1 MRCSRRGS
9 LDEVRRLLERGL
21 AANAP
26 AMSSIGYSEIA
37 GVVEGRMPLDDA
49 VDATKRATRRLARR
63 QAQWFR
69 EDDRRIAWVTDAQDI
84 EMQANIFTGACTN
97 TIRGER
103 R

>member
-1 MRCSRRGS
+1 MFHAGFVE
-9 LDEVRRLLERGL
+9 EVERLLASGVR
-21 AANAP
+21 ADSP
-26 AMSSIGYSEIA
+26 AMSSIGYAEVAAVI
-37 GVVEGRMPLDDA
+37 EGRMALDEA

-69 EDDRRIAWVTDAQDI
+69 EDDRRASWVTDAQDI